1 MVEKEIEAQVKE
13 LKKDLGQINTLI
25 ERKNIKKK

>member
-13 LKKDLGQINTLI
+13 LKKDLGQINTLT

>member
-25 ERKNIKKK
+25 ERKNIKK